1 MKKIKEIMRDVA
13 RSAAS
18 TYAFAALA
26 IMSATTAVASLPA
39 GYTQLA
45 YIESS
50 GTQYIDTGVVPQ
62 SNSRLVCDFQYTS
75 LPASGGV
82 AENGWCAAGKRD
94 ALLFGIRGGNFS
106 ASACSPGGGSIVFVS
121 TGVPADVDRHTV
133 DIQNSAM
140 CFDGNSF
147 ATGTLGN
154 TFTAKDNMYLF
165 ARHIGWSPG
174 GADTHCSMRI
184 YSCQIYAGDTLV
196 RDFVPA
202 VRDSDVAVGLYDTEN
217 DVFFTNR
224 GTGAFTYGTINR
236 FAISP
241 IANCYYVSPDELAGG
256 VEPEVRV
263 YDYTTSSW
271 LVLGRDYTVS
281 YQDNTSRGAA
291 KAVATGKGNYAG
303 ESAEVS
309 FVIVCVKMVSA
320 DYSLSADED
329 WTNCDFVSIASGVT
343 IDLNGH
349 NMTISGLDGSGTVTD
364 SVGGGELHCA
374 IPASYLGGYQAAITD
389 VTLKGKLTLV
399 KEGPGVLTAIKE
411 RQAYTGGTVV
421 NAGTLKY
428 GCGNKS
434 AFEAYPFGQILHKKD
449 QGHITINAGGVLDP
463 GGAQA
468 WNCHTLIINGG
479 MISNTVAGGN
489 MTYGIFNPK
498 TTVNGDFTFATLENY
513 AWTVPDPSGHTV
525 TVDIGVDKTFY
536 VATSVNYPIITGG
549 RMNVVRGG
557 NLATFSDKPVD
568 FHMFDLDCFNAA
580 LSLGGTMSVRDYG
593 PQYNGNSGKGNVALD
608 VYGTFTPASDYFY
621 GPTMQNGSAIDLSA
635 KTGAWS
641 VTSLLTDG
649 GNATTKFAAGATVTV
664 ILGERK
670 CKVGDKVISWTTA
683 PDSTVSFTS
692 RKATFES
699 RSDGLYITEW
709 KGSGLSIFVR

>member
-1 MKKIKEIMRDVA
+1 MQKEYAVKTSQNFMFSRGGY
-13 RSAAS
+13 RSFLIAAALCGAS
-18 TYAFAALA
+18 AAFAA
-26 IMSATTAVASLPA
+26 LPA
-39 GYTQLA
+39 GYTEVG
-45 YIESS
+45 YIASS
-50 GTQYIDTGVVPQ
+50 GAQYIDTGVVP
-62 SNSRLVCDFQYTS
+62 SSTTRVVCDFNFKEVPTDRARNGW
-75 LPASGGV
+75 ASGGSLE
-82 AENGWCAAGKRD
+82 AFWFGGDNDHATFAASVC
-94 ALLFGIRGGNFS
+94 NNT
-106 ASACSPGGGSIVFVS
+106 VVS
-121 TGVPADVDRHTV
+121 TTGVALDTSRHTF
-133 DIQNSAM
+133 DISPSALK
-140 CFDGNSF
+140 FDGTEFTNLGKTPYSSRSS
-147 ATGTLGN
+147 TGT
-154 TFTAKDNMYLF
+154 MYLF
-165 ARHIGWSPG
+165 AERQGWDTPIGAYG
-174 GADTHCSMRI
+174 SMALYSCKI
-184 YSCQIYAGDTLV
+184 YSGDTPV

-202 VRDSDVAVGLYDTEN
+202 VRDSDGAVGLYDTVS

-224 GTGAFTYGTINR
+224 GTGAFTSGTVNR

-241 IANCYYVSPDELAGG
+241 IANCYVSPDELAGG
-256 VEPEVRV
+256 VEPEVRI
-263 YDYTTSSW
+263 YDYATSSW
-271 LVLGRDYTVS
+271 LVLDRDYTVS

-291 KAVATGKGNYAG
+291 KAVATGKGAYAG

-309 FVIVCVKMVSA
+309 FVIVCVKMVTA

-374 IPASYLGGYQAAITD
+374 IPASYLDGYQAAITN
-389 VTLKGKLTLV
+389 VTLTGKLTLV

-411 RQAYTGGTVV
+411 RQTYTGETVV

-434 AFEAYPFGQILHKKD
+434 AALAYPFGQISDTD

-463 GGAQA
+463 GGAQG
-468 WNCHTLIINGG
+468 WGNHTLIINGG
-479 MISNTVAGGN
+479 MISNTVVGSG

-498 TTVNGDFTFATLENY
+498 TTVNGDFTFAILENY

-525 TVDIGVDKTFY
+525 TVDIGVGKTFY

-557 NLATFSDKPVD
+557 NLATFSNRTTD

-580 LSLGGTMSVRDYG
+580 LNLGGTMSVRDYG

-621 GPTMQNGSAIDLSA
+621 GPTMQNGSTIDLSA
-635 KTGAWS
+635 KTDAWS
-641 VTSLLTDG
+641 VTSSLTDG

-692 RKATFES
+692 KRATFES

>member
-1 MKKIKEIMRDVA
+1 MQKEYAVKTSQNFMFSRGGY
-13 RSAAS
+13 RSFLIAAALCGAS
-18 TYAFAALA
+18 AAFAALP
-26 IMSATTAVASLPA
+26 S
-39 GYTQLA
+39 GYTEVD
-45 YIESS
+45 YIASS
-50 GTQYIDTGVVPQ
+50 GTQYIDTGVVP
-62 SNSRLVCDFQYTS
+62 SSTTRVVCDFSFKEVPTDRARNGW
-75 LPASGGV
+75 ASGGSV
-82 AENGWCAAGKRD
+82 EAFWFGGDNDHATFAASVC
-94 ALLFGIRGGNFS
+94 NNT
-106 ASACSPGGGSIVFVS
+106 VVS
-121 TGVPADVDRHTV
+121 TTGVALDTGRHTF
-133 DIQNSAM
+133 DISPSALK
-140 CFDGNSF
+140 FDGTEFTNLGQTPYSSRSS
-147 ATGTLGN
+147 TGT
-154 TFTAKDNMYLF
+154 MYLF
-165 ARHIGWSPG
+165 AERQGWTTPIGAYCKMALYS
-174 GADTHCSMRI
+174 CKI
-184 YSCQIYAGDTLV
+184 YSEDTPV

-202 VRDSDVAVGLYDTEN
+202 VRDSDGAVGLYDTVS

-224 GTGAFTYGTINR
+224 GTGAFTSGTVNR
-236 FAISP
+236 FAIYP
-241 IANCYYVSPDELAGG
+241 IANCYVSPDELAGG

-291 KAVATGKGNYAG
+291 KAVATGKGGYAG

-309 FVIVCVKMVSA
+309 FVIVCAKMVTA

-374 IPASYLGGYQAAITD
+374 IPASYLGGYQAAITN
-389 VTLKGKLTLV
+389 VTLTGKLSLV

-411 RQAYTGGTVV
+411 RQTYTGETVV

-434 AFEAYPFGQILHKKD
+434 AATVYPFGQRSATD

-463 GGAQA
+463 GGANG
-468 WNCHTLIINGG
+468 WGHHTLIINGG
-479 MISNTVAGGN
+479 MISNTVAGGA

-498 TTVNGDFTFATLENY
+498 TTVNGDFTFAALENY
-513 AWTVPDPSGHTV
+513 AWTVPDPAGHTV
-525 TVDIGVDKTFY
+525 TVDIGVGKTLY
-536 VATSVNYPIITGG
+536 VATFASYPIITGG

-557 NLATFSDKPVD
+557 NLATFLNSTTD
-568 FHMFDLDCFNAA
+568 FHMVDLDCFNAA
-580 LSLGGTMSVRDYG
+580 LNLVGTMSVRDYG
-593 PQYNGNSGKGNVALD
+593 PQYTGNYGKGNVALD
-608 VYGTFTPASDYFY
+608 VYGTFTPASNYFY

-635 KTGAWS
+635 KTDAWS
-641 VTSLLTDG
+641 VTSSLTDG

-692 RKATFES
+692 KRATFES